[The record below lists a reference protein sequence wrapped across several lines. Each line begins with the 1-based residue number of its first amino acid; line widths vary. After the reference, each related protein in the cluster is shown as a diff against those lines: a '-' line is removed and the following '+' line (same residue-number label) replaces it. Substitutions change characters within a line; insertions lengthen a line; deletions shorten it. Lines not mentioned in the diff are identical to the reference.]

1 MIGLLIV
8 GIILLFAVVVVQI
21 GRVSDLTSKIRGEE
35 ATNQRI
41 TNSQAVWGLVF
52 CAGFLIFCIVSA
64 IYYKDDM
71 LGYGPWVSASEHGGQ
86 IDSLFNQTL
95 FFTGIVFVLTHIAL
109 FWFAYKYRSK
119 EGRVGVFFSHSNR
132 LEIIWTIV
140 PAVVM
145 VFLVTN
151 GLIVWNEVMPDVD
164 PTEDVFEFEATG
176 SQFQWELRYPG
187 PDGKL
192 GTRNFRLIS
201 PADNPLGQD
210 WSDTKNLDD
219 FHPTDVY
226 LPVNKKVRVRITAKD
241 VLHNFYPVSYTHL
254 RAPRDRTRSRMPSSA

>member
-1 MIGLLIV
+1 
-8 GIILLFAVVVVQI
+8 
-21 GRVSDLTSKIRGEE
+21 
-35 ATNQRI
+35 
-41 TNSQAVWGLVF
+41 
-52 CAGFLIFCIVSA
+52 
-64 IYYKDDM
+64 M

-151 GLIVWNEVMPDVD
+151 GLICLLYTSD
-164 PTEDVFEFEATG
+164 A
-176 SQFQWELRYPG
+176 
-187 PDGKL
+187 
-192 GTRNFRLIS
+192 
-201 PADNPLGQD
+201 ADE
-210 WSDTKNLDD
+210 
-219 FHPTDVY
+219 
-226 LPVNKKVRVRITAKD
+226 
-241 VLHNFYPVSYTHL
+241 
-254 RAPRDRTRSRMPSSA
+254 

>member
-35 ATNQRI
+35 ATKQKI

-52 CAGFLIFCIVSA
+52 CAAFLLFCVASA
-64 IYYKDDM
+64 IYYKDYM
-71 LGYGPWVSASEHGGQ
+71 LGYGPWVSASAHGGD
-86 IDSLFNQTL
+86 IDSLFNTTL

-109 FWFAYKYRSK
+109 FWFTYKYRSK
-119 EGRVGVFFSHSNR
+119 KGRVGVFFSHSNR

-140 PAVVM
+140 PALVM

-151 GLIVWNEVMPDVD
+151 GLVVWNEVMPDVD
-164 PTEDVFEFEATG
+164 PTEDVLEFEATG

-187 PDGKL
+187 ADGKL
-192 GTRNFRLIS
+192 GTCLLYTS
-201 PADNPLGQD
+201 P
-210 WSDTKNLDD
+210 S
-219 FHPTDVY
+219 
-226 LPVNKKVRVRITAKD
+226 
-241 VLHNFYPVSYTHL
+241 
-254 RAPRDRTRSRMPSSA
+254 PRD